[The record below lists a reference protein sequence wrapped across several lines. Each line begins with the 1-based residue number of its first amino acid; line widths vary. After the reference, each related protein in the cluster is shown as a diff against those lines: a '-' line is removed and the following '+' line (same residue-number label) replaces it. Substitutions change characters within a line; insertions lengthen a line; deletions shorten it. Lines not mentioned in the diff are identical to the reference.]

1 LINNIDGSNL
11 HIIYIPQTNKSPKKS
26 AISINHLYYADDFE
40 IDEEEFTNLRI
51 VQSMEPIQQQFNSN
65 PLL

>member
-11 HIIYIPQTNKSPKKS
+11 LIIYIPQTNKSPKKS

-40 IDEEEFTNLRI
+40 IDEEEKK
-51 VQSMEPIQQQFNSN
+51 FNKEEKKLMKIN
-65 PLL
+65 I